1 MKISSLEVRLL
12 KNNKIQINML
22 GSPKITYNGT
32 DITDKLSYKSAG
44 ILYYVSANN
53 CSSRE
58 KIAYT
63 FWEGSSEDA
72 AKYNLRYNLWSMNKI
87 FKSSN
92 KDDEP
97 ILEWN
102 KNNLFLNENYEVDI
116 DIKKYSKELKSE
128 DLDLKS
134 LIKLKSL
141 YKGEFLEGF
150 YLKDSFSFN
159 DWLFFEREKY
169 QKKHIKVLE
178 NLLTIYKKEKNYD
191 KIINILNEMLNFNS
205 LDENLYVELIKMYLE
220 KGDRA
225 NALVIYNKCV
235 HVLRQELNISPKKS
249 TEKLLK
255 IIKNKNYQTKYK
267 FSNTSSDIVRLEQD
281 DLDYLLENMD
291 QYGNV
296 LMVKCIPIENLNY
309 CFMASLIDKII
320 DFYPKDF
327 LMEAR
332 SGIWNDIYRINTRA
346 AEFIVKNFSFTSTE
360 TERNRLY
367 YSLLELIG
375 YITKDKKT
383 LIISKDI
390 QFIDKYSFDFIK
402 FLLFKKDDLN
412 LEIMFTSNNDTN
424 YLIEI
429 EQYFNLSKFIK

>member
-1 MKISSLEVRLL
+1 MKD
-12 KNNKIQINML
+12 NKIQINML

-116 DIKKYSKELKSE
+116 DIKKYSNELKSE
-128 DLDLKS
+128 DLDLIS

-169 QKKHIKVLE
+169 QKKHIQVLK
-178 NLLTIYKKEKNYD
+178 NLLTIYKKEKKYD
-191 KIINILNEMLNFNS
+191 KSISVLKEMLNINS
-205 LDENLYVELIKMYLE
+205 LDEDLYVELIKVYLE
-220 KGDRA
+220 MGDRA
-225 NALVIYNKCV
+225 NALIIYNKCI

-255 IIKNKNYQTKYK
+255 IIKNKNYQTSYK
-267 FSNTSSDIVRLEQD
+267 STNTSGDIVRLEQD
-281 DLDYLLENMD
+281 DLDYLLKNKA

-296 LMVKCIPIENLNY
+296 LTVKCIPIENLNY

-332 SGIWNDIYRINTRA
+332 PGIWNDIYRINTRA
-346 AEFIVKNFSFTSTE
+346 AEFIIKNFSFTSTE

-367 YSLLELIG
+367 YSLLELIR

-412 LEIMFTSNNDTN
+412 LEIMFTSNNDNN

-429 EQYFNLSKFIK
+429 EQYFNLSKFTK

>member
-1 MKISSLEVRLL
+1 MKISKLEVKLL
-12 KNNKIQINML
+12 KDNRIQIYML
-22 GSPKITYNGT
+22 GYPKIIYNGT

-44 ILYYVSANN
+44 ILYYVSTNN
-53 CSSRE
+53 YCSRK

-92 KDDEP
+92 KNEDP

-102 KNNLFLNENYEVDI
+102 KNNLFLNENYDLDI
-116 DIKKYSKELKSE
+116 DIESYSKNIKSQ
-128 DLDLKS
+128 DLNLKS

-150 YLKDSFSFN
+150 YLKDSFAFN

-169 QKKHIKVLE
+169 QKKYIQVLQ
-178 NLLTIYKKEKNYD
+178 NLLLIYKKENKYD
-191 KIINILNEMLNFNS
+191 KSISILQEMLKLNS
-205 LDENLYVELIKMYLE
+205 LDESIYVALIKVYLE

-225 NALVIYNKCV
+225 NALKIYNKCV
-235 HVLRQELNISPKKS
+235 YVLRHELNISPKKS

-255 IIKNKNYQTKYK
+255 IIKNKSYQTTYK
-267 FSNTSSDIVRLEQD
+267 CTKTSDDIVRLNPS
-281 DLDYLLENMD
+281 DLDYLLENSH

-296 LMVKCIPIENLNY
+296 LIINCIPIENLNY

-327 LMEAR
+327 LNKAR

-346 AEFIVKNFSFTSTE
+346 SEFIVKNFSFTSTE

-367 YSLLELIG
+367 YSLLELIK
-375 YITKDKKT
+375 YITKDNKT
-383 LIISKDI
+383 IIVAKDL

-402 FLLFKKDDLN
+402 FLLFKKTNLN
-412 LEIMFTSNNDTN
+412 LEIMFTSNNETN
-424 YLIEI
+424 YLIEV

>member
-1 MKISSLEVRLL
+1 
-12 KNNKIQINML
+12 ML
-22 GSPKITYNGT
+22 GSPRIIYNEK

-44 ILYYVSANN
+44 ILYYVSANDY
-53 CSSRE
+53 SSRE

-92 KDDEP
+92 KDEEA

-102 KNNLFLNENYEVDI
+102 KNNLFLNNSYNVDI
-116 DIKKYSKELKSE
+116 DIKKYSQELESD

-169 QKKHIKVLE
+169 QKKHVQVLE
-178 NLLTIYKKEKNYD
+178 NLLEIYKKEKNYD
-191 KIINILNEMLNFNS
+191 KSISILQEMLNLNS
-205 LDENLYVELIKMYLE
+205 LDEGLYVDLVKIYLE

-225 NALVIYNKCV
+225 NALKIYNKCV

-249 TEKLLK
+249 TQKLLK
-255 IIKNKNYQTKYK
+255 IIKNKNYQNTYK
-267 FSNTSSDIVRLEQD
+267 STNASDDITRLETP
-281 DLDYLLENMD
+281 DLDYIVEHKN
-291 QYGNV
+291 QYGNLLIV
-296 LMVKCIPIENLNY
+296 NCIPIENLNY

-320 DFYPKDF
+320 DFYPRDLLK
-327 LMEAR
+327 EAR
-332 SGIWNDIYRINTRA
+332 PGIWNDIYRINTRA
-346 AEFIVKNFSFTSTE
+346 ADFIIKSFSFTSTE

-367 YSLLELIG
+367 YSLLELIRF
-375 YITKDKKT
+375 
-383 LIISKDI
+383 ISKDDKTI
-390 QFIDKYSFDFIK
+390 IVVKDLQFIDKYSFDFIK
-402 FLLFKKDDLN
+402 FLLFKRDGLN
-412 LEIMFTSNNDTN
+412 LDIMFTSSNETN

>member
-1 MKISSLEVRLL
+1 VL
-12 KNNKIQINML
+12 KNNNIQINML
-22 GSPKITYNGT
+22 GSPRIIYNEK

-44 ILYYVSANN
+44 ILYYVSANDY
-53 CSSRE
+53 SSRE

-92 KDDEP
+92 KDEEA

-102 KNNLFLNENYEVDI
+102 KNNLFLNNSYNVDI
-116 DIKKYSKELKSE
+116 DIKKYGQELESD

-169 QKKHIKVLE
+169 QKKHVQVLE
-178 NLLTIYKKEKNYD
+178 NLLEIYKKEKNYD
-191 KIINILNEMLNFNS
+191 KSISILQEMLNLNS
-205 LDENLYVELIKMYLE
+205 LDEGLYVDLVKIYLE

-225 NALVIYNKCV
+225 NALKIYNKCV

-249 TEKLLK
+249 TQKLLK
-255 IIKNKNYQTKYK
+255 IIKNKNYQNTYK
-267 FSNTSSDIVRLEQD
+267 STNASGDITRLESP
-281 DLDYLLENMD
+281 DLDYIVEHKN
-291 QYGNV
+291 QYGNLLIV
-296 LMVKCIPIENLNY
+296 NCIPIENLNY

-320 DFYPKDF
+320 DFYPRDLLK
-327 LMEAR
+327 EAR
-332 SGIWNDIYRINTRA
+332 PGIWNDIYRINTRA
-346 AEFIVKNFSFTSTE
+346 ADFIIKSFSFTSTE

-367 YSLLELIG
+367 YSLLELIRF
-375 YITKDKKT
+375 
-383 LIISKDI
+383 ISKDDKTI
-390 QFIDKYSFDFIK
+390 IVVKDLQFIDKYSFDFIK
-402 FLLFKKDDLN
+402 FLLFKRDGLN
-412 LEIMFTSNNDTN
+412 LDIMFTSSNETN

>member
-1 MKISSLEVRLL
+1 
-12 KNNKIQINML
+12 ML
-22 GSPKITYNGT
+22 GSPRIIYNEK

-44 ILYYVSANN
+44 ILYYVSANDY
-53 CSSRE
+53 SSRE

-92 KDDEP
+92 KDEEA

-102 KNNLFLNENYEVDI
+102 KNNLFLNNSYNVDI
-116 DIKKYSKELKSE
+116 DIKKYGQELESD

-169 QKKHIKVLE
+169 QKKHVQVLE
-178 NLLTIYKKEKNYD
+178 NLLEIYKKEKNYD
-191 KIINILNEMLNFNS
+191 KSISILQEMLNLNS
-205 LDENLYVELIKMYLE
+205 LDEGLYVELVKIYLE

-225 NALVIYNKCV
+225 NALKIYNKCV

-249 TEKLLK
+249 TQKLLK
-255 IIKNKNYQTKYK
+255 IIKNKNYQNTYK
-267 FSNTSSDIVRLEQD
+267 STNASGDITRLESP
-281 DLDYLLENMD
+281 DLDYIVEHKN
-291 QYGNV
+291 QYGNLLIV
-296 LMVKCIPIENLNY
+296 NCIPIENLNY

-320 DFYPKDF
+320 DFYPRDLLK
-327 LMEAR
+327 EAR
-332 SGIWNDIYRINTRA
+332 PGIWNDIYRINTRA
-346 AEFIVKNFSFTSTE
+346 ADFIIKSFSFTSTE

-367 YSLLELIG
+367 YSLLELIRF
-375 YITKDKKT
+375 
-383 LIISKDI
+383 ISKDDKTI
-390 QFIDKYSFDFIK
+390 IVVKDLQFIDKYSFDFIK
-402 FLLFKKDDLN
+402 FLLFKRDGLN
-412 LEIMFTSNNDTN
+412 LDIMFTSSNETN

>member
-1 MKISSLEVRLL
+1 ML
-12 KNNKIQINML
+12 KNNNIQINML
-22 GSPKITYNGT
+22 GSPRIIYNEK

-44 ILYYVSANN
+44 ILYYVSANDY
-53 CSSRE
+53 SSRE

-92 KDDEP
+92 KDEEA

-102 KNNLFLNENYEVDI
+102 KNNLFLNNSYNVDI
-116 DIKKYSKELKSE
+116 DIKKYGQELESD

-169 QKKHIKVLE
+169 QKKHVQVLE
-178 NLLTIYKKEKNYD
+178 NLLEIYKKEKNYD
-191 KIINILNEMLNFNS
+191 KSISILQEMLNLNS
-205 LDENLYVELIKMYLE
+205 LDEGLYVELVKIYLE

-225 NALVIYNKCV
+225 NALKIYNKCV

-249 TEKLLK
+249 TQKLLK
-255 IIKNKNYQTKYK
+255 IIKNKNYQNTYK
-267 FSNTSSDIVRLEQD
+267 STNASGDITRLESP
-281 DLDYLLENMD
+281 DLDYIVEHKN
-291 QYGNV
+291 QYGNLLIV
-296 LMVKCIPIENLNY
+296 NCIPIENLNY

-320 DFYPKDF
+320 DFYPRDLLK
-327 LMEAR
+327 EAR
-332 SGIWNDIYRINTRA
+332 PGIWNDIYRINTRA
-346 AEFIVKNFSFTSTE
+346 ADFIIKSFSFTSTE

-367 YSLLELIG
+367 YSLLELIRF
-375 YITKDKKT
+375 
-383 LIISKDI
+383 ISKDDKTI
-390 QFIDKYSFDFIK
+390 IVVKDLQFIDKYSFDFIK
-402 FLLFKKDDLN
+402 FLLFKRDGLN
-412 LEIMFTSNNDTN
+412 LDIMFTSSNETN

>member
-1 MKISSLEVRLL
+1 VL
-12 KNNKIQINML
+12 KNNNIQINML
-22 GSPKITYNGT
+22 GSPRIIYNEK

-44 ILYYVSANN
+44 ILYYVSANDY
-53 CSSRE
+53 SSRE

-92 KDDEP
+92 KDEEA

-102 KNNLFLNENYEVDI
+102 KNNLFLNNSYNVDI
-116 DIKKYSKELKSE
+116 DIKKYGQELESD

-169 QKKHIKVLE
+169 QKKHVQVLE
-178 NLLTIYKKEKNYD
+178 NLLEIYKKEKNYD
-191 KIINILNEMLNFNS
+191 KSISILQEMLNLNS
-205 LDENLYVELIKMYLE
+205 LDEGLYVELVKIYLE

-225 NALVIYNKCV
+225 NALKIYNKCV

-249 TEKLLK
+249 TQKLLK
-255 IIKNKNYQTKYK
+255 IIKNKNYQNTYK
-267 FSNTSSDIVRLEQD
+267 STNASGDITRLESP
-281 DLDYLLENMD
+281 DLDYIVEHKN
-291 QYGNV
+291 QYGNLLIV
-296 LMVKCIPIENLNY
+296 NCIPIENLNY

-320 DFYPKDF
+320 DFYPRDLLK
-327 LMEAR
+327 EAR
-332 SGIWNDIYRINTRA
+332 PGIWNDIYRINTRA
-346 AEFIVKNFSFTSTE
+346 ADFIIKSFSFTSTE

-367 YSLLELIG
+367 YSLLELIRF
-375 YITKDKKT
+375 
-383 LIISKDI
+383 ISKDDKTI
-390 QFIDKYSFDFIK
+390 IVVKDLQFIDKYSFDFIK
-402 FLLFKKDDLN
+402 FLLFKRDGLN
-412 LEIMFTSNNDTN
+412 LDIMFTSSNETN

>member
-1 MKISSLEVRLL
+1 M
-12 KNNKIQINML
+12 KNNNIQINML
-22 GSPKITYNGT
+22 GSPRIIYNEK

-44 ILYYVSANN
+44 ILYYVSANDY
-53 CSSRE
+53 SSRE

-92 KDDEP
+92 KDEEA

-102 KNNLFLNENYEVDI
+102 KNNLFLNNSYNVDI
-116 DIKKYSKELKSE
+116 DIKKYGQELESD

-169 QKKHIKVLE
+169 QKKHVQVLE
-178 NLLTIYKKEKNYD
+178 NLLEIYKKEKNYD
-191 KIINILNEMLNFNS
+191 KSISILQEMLNLNS
-205 LDENLYVELIKMYLE
+205 LDEGLYVELVKIYLE

-225 NALVIYNKCV
+225 NALKIYNKCV

-249 TEKLLK
+249 TQKLLK
-255 IIKNKNYQTKYK
+255 IIKNKNYQNTYK
-267 FSNTSSDIVRLEQD
+267 STNASGDITRLESP
-281 DLDYLLENMD
+281 DLDYIVEHKN
-291 QYGNV
+291 QYGNLLIV
-296 LMVKCIPIENLNY
+296 NCIPIENLNY

-320 DFYPKDF
+320 DFYPRDLLK
-327 LMEAR
+327 EAR
-332 SGIWNDIYRINTRA
+332 PGIWNDIYRINTRA
-346 AEFIVKNFSFTSTE
+346 ADFIIKSFSFTSTE

-367 YSLLELIG
+367 YSLLELIRF
-375 YITKDKKT
+375 
-383 LIISKDI
+383 ISKDDKTI
-390 QFIDKYSFDFIK
+390 IVVKDLQFIDKYSFDFIK
-402 FLLFKKDDLN
+402 FLLFKRDGLN
-412 LEIMFTSNNDTN
+412 LDIMFTSSNETN

>member
-1 MKISSLEVRLL
+1 
-12 KNNKIQINML
+12 ML
-22 GSPKITYNGT
+22 GSPRIIYNEK

-44 ILYYVSANN
+44 ILYYVSANDY
-53 CSSRE
+53 SSRE

-92 KDDEP
+92 KDEEA

-102 KNNLFLNENYEVDI
+102 KNNLFLNNSYNVDI
-116 DIKKYSKELKSE
+116 DIKKYGQELESD

-169 QKKHIKVLE
+169 QKKHVQVLE
-178 NLLTIYKKEKNYD
+178 NLLEIYKKEKNYD
-191 KIINILNEMLNFNS
+191 KSISILQEMLNLNS
-205 LDENLYVELIKMYLE
+205 LDEGLYVDLVKIYLE

-225 NALVIYNKCV
+225 NALKIYNKCV

-249 TEKLLK
+249 TQKLLK
-255 IIKNKNYQTKYK
+255 IIKNKNYQNTYK
-267 FSNTSSDIVRLEQD
+267 STNASGDITRLESP
-281 DLDYLLENMD
+281 DLDYIVEHKN
-291 QYGNV
+291 QYGNLLIV
-296 LMVKCIPIENLNY
+296 NCIPIENLNY

-320 DFYPKDF
+320 DFYPRDLLK
-327 LMEAR
+327 EAR
-332 SGIWNDIYRINTRA
+332 PGIWNDIYRINTRA
-346 AEFIVKNFSFTSTE
+346 ADFIIKSFSFTSTE

-367 YSLLELIG
+367 YSLLELIRF
-375 YITKDKKT
+375 
-383 LIISKDI
+383 ISKDDKTI
-390 QFIDKYSFDFIK
+390 IVVKDLQFIDKYSFDFIK
-402 FLLFKKDDLN
+402 FLLFKRDGLN
-412 LEIMFTSNNDTN
+412 LDIMFTSSNETN

>member
-1 MKISSLEVRLL
+1 ML
-12 KNNKIQINML
+12 KNNNIQINML
-22 GSPKITYNGT
+22 GSPRIIYNEK

-44 ILYYVSANN
+44 ILYYVSANDY
-53 CSSRE
+53 SSRE

-92 KDDEP
+92 KDEEA

-102 KNNLFLNENYEVDI
+102 KNNLFLNNSYNVDI
-116 DIKKYSKELKSE
+116 DIKKYSQELESD

-169 QKKHIKVLE
+169 QKKHVQVLE
-178 NLLTIYKKEKNYD
+178 NLLEIYKKEKNYD
-191 KIINILNEMLNFNS
+191 KSISILQEMLNLNS
-205 LDENLYVELIKMYLE
+205 LDEGLYVDLVKIYLE

-225 NALVIYNKCV
+225 NALKIYNKCV

-249 TEKLLK
+249 TQKLLK
-255 IIKNKNYQTKYK
+255 IIKNKNYQNTYK
-267 FSNTSSDIVRLEQD
+267 STNASGDITRLESP
-281 DLDYLLENMD
+281 DLDYIVEHKN
-291 QYGNV
+291 QYGNLLIV
-296 LMVKCIPIENLNY
+296 NCIPIENLNY

-320 DFYPKDF
+320 DFYPRDLLK
-327 LMEAR
+327 EAR
-332 SGIWNDIYRINTRA
+332 PGIWNDIYRINTRA
-346 AEFIVKNFSFTSTE
+346 ADFIIKSFSFTSTE

-367 YSLLELIG
+367 YSLLELIRF
-375 YITKDKKT
+375 
-383 LIISKDI
+383 ISKDDKTI
-390 QFIDKYSFDFIK
+390 IVVKDLQFIDKYSFDFIK
-402 FLLFKKDDLN
+402 FLLFKRDGLN
-412 LEIMFTSNNDTN
+412 LDIMFTSSNETN

>member
-1 MKISSLEVRLL
+1 ML
-12 KNNKIQINML
+12 KNNNIQINML
-22 GSPKITYNGT
+22 GSPRIIYNEK

-44 ILYYVSANN
+44 ILYYVSANDY
-53 CSSRE
+53 SSRE

-92 KDDEP
+92 KDEEA

-102 KNNLFLNENYEVDI
+102 KNNLFLNNSYNVDI
-116 DIKKYSKELKSE
+116 DIKKYGQELESD

-169 QKKHIKVLE
+169 QKKHVQVLE
-178 NLLTIYKKEKNYD
+178 NLLEIYKKEKNYD
-191 KIINILNEMLNFNS
+191 KSISILQEMLNLNS
-205 LDENLYVELIKMYLE
+205 LDEGLYVDLVKIYLE

-225 NALVIYNKCV
+225 NALKIYNKCV

-249 TEKLLK
+249 TQKLLK
-255 IIKNKNYQTKYK
+255 IIKNKNYQNTYK
-267 FSNTSSDIVRLEQD
+267 RTNASDDITRLETP
-281 DLDYLLENMD
+281 DLDYIVEHKN
-291 QYGNV
+291 QYGNLLIV
-296 LMVKCIPIENLNY
+296 NCIPIENLNY

-320 DFYPKDF
+320 DFYPRDLLK
-327 LMEAR
+327 EAR
-332 SGIWNDIYRINTRA
+332 PGIWNDIYRINTRA
-346 AEFIVKNFSFTSTE
+346 ADFIIKSFSFTSTE

-367 YSLLELIG
+367 YSLLELIRF
-375 YITKDKKT
+375 
-383 LIISKDI
+383 ISKDDKTI
-390 QFIDKYSFDFIK
+390 IVVKDLQFIDKYSFDFIK
-402 FLLFKKDDLN
+402 FLLFKRDGLN
-412 LEIMFTSNNDTN
+412 LDIMFTSSNETN

>member
-1 MKISSLEVRLL
+1 
-12 KNNKIQINML
+12 ML
-22 GSPKITYNGT
+22 GSPRIIYNEK

-44 ILYYVSANN
+44 ILYYVSANDY
-53 CSSRE
+53 SSRE

-92 KDDEP
+92 KDEEA

-102 KNNLFLNENYEVDI
+102 KNNLFLNNSYNVDI
-116 DIKKYSKELKSE
+116 DIKKYGQELESD

-169 QKKHIKVLE
+169 QKKHVQVLE
-178 NLLTIYKKEKNYD
+178 NLLEIYKKEKNYD
-191 KIINILNEMLNFNS
+191 KSISILQEMLNLNS
-205 LDENLYVELIKMYLE
+205 LDEGLYVDLVKIYLE

-225 NALVIYNKCV
+225 NALKIYNKCV

-249 TEKLLK
+249 TQKLLK
-255 IIKNKNYQTKYK
+255 IIKNKNYQNTYK
-267 FSNTSSDIVRLEQD
+267 STNASDDITRLETP
-281 DLDYLLENMD
+281 DLDYIVEHKN
-291 QYGNV
+291 QYGNLLIV
-296 LMVKCIPIENLNY
+296 NCIPIENLNY

-320 DFYPKDF
+320 DFYPRDLLK
-327 LMEAR
+327 EAR
-332 SGIWNDIYRINTRA
+332 PGIWNDIYRINTRA
-346 AEFIVKNFSFTSTE
+346 ADFIIKSFSFTSTE

-367 YSLLELIG
+367 YSLLELIRF
-375 YITKDKKT
+375 
-383 LIISKDI
+383 ISKDDKTI
-390 QFIDKYSFDFIK
+390 IVVKDLQFIDKYSFDFIK
-402 FLLFKKDDLN
+402 FLLFKRDGLN
-412 LEIMFTSNNDTN
+412 LDIMFTSSNETN

>member
-1 MKISSLEVRLL
+1 
-12 KNNKIQINML
+12 ML
-22 GSPKITYNGT
+22 GSPRIIYNEK

-44 ILYYVSANN
+44 ILYYVSANDY
-53 CSSRE
+53 SSRE

-92 KDDEP
+92 KDEEA

-102 KNNLFLNENYEVDI
+102 KNNLFLNNSYNVDI
-116 DIKKYSKELKSE
+116 DIKKYSQELESD

-169 QKKHIKVLE
+169 QKKHVQVLE
-178 NLLTIYKKEKNYD
+178 NLLEIYKKEKNYD
-191 KIINILNEMLNFNS
+191 KSISILQEMLNLNS
-205 LDENLYVELIKMYLE
+205 LDEGLYVDLVKIYLE

-225 NALVIYNKCV
+225 NALKIYNKCV

-249 TEKLLK
+249 TQKLLK
-255 IIKNKNYQTKYK
+255 IIKNKNYQNTYK
-267 FSNTSSDIVRLEQD
+267 STNASGDITRLESP
-281 DLDYLLENMD
+281 DLDYIVEHKN
-291 QYGNV
+291 QYGNLLIV
-296 LMVKCIPIENLNY
+296 NCIPIENLNY

-320 DFYPKDF
+320 DFYPRDLLK
-327 LMEAR
+327 EAR
-332 SGIWNDIYRINTRA
+332 PGIWNDIYRINTRA
-346 AEFIVKNFSFTSTE
+346 ADFIIKSFSFTSTE

-367 YSLLELIG
+367 YSLLELIRF
-375 YITKDKKT
+375 
-383 LIISKDI
+383 ISKDDKTI
-390 QFIDKYSFDFIK
+390 IVVKDLQFIDKYSFDFIK
-402 FLLFKKDDLN
+402 FLLFKRDGLN
-412 LEIMFTSNNDTN
+412 LDIMFTSSNETN

>member
-1 MKISSLEVRLL
+1 ML
-12 KNNKIQINML
+12 KNNNIQINML
-22 GSPKITYNGT
+22 GSPRIIYNER

-44 ILYYVSANN
+44 ILYYVSANDY
-53 CSSRE
+53 SSRE

-92 KDDEP
+92 KDEEA

-102 KNNLFLNENYEVDI
+102 KNNLFLNNSYNVDI
-116 DIKKYSKELKSE
+116 DIKKYSQELESD

-169 QKKHIKVLE
+169 QKKHVQVLE
-178 NLLTIYKKEKNYD
+178 NLLEIYKKEKNYD
-191 KIINILNEMLNFNS
+191 KSISILQEMLNLNS
-205 LDENLYVELIKMYLE
+205 LDEGLYVELVKIYLE

-225 NALVIYNKCV
+225 NALKIYNKCV

-249 TEKLLK
+249 TQKLLK
-255 IIKNKNYQTKYK
+255 IIKNKNYQNTYK
-267 FSNTSSDIVRLEQD
+267 STNASGDITRLETL
-281 DLDYLLENMD
+281 DLDYIVENKN
-291 QYGNV
+291 QYGNLLIV
-296 LMVKCIPIENLNY
+296 NCIPIENLNY

-320 DFYPKDF
+320 DFYPRDLLK
-327 LMEAR
+327 EAR
-332 SGIWNDIYRINTRA
+332 PGIWNDIYRINTRA
-346 AEFIVKNFSFTSTE
+346 ADFIIKNFSFTSTE

-367 YSLLELIG
+367 YSLLELIRF
-375 YITKDKKT
+375 
-383 LIISKDI
+383 ISKDDKTI
-390 QFIDKYSFDFIK
+390 IVVKDLQFIDKYSFDFIK
-402 FLLFKKDDLN
+402 FLLFKRDGLN
-412 LEIMFTSNNDTN
+412 LDIMFTSSNETN

>member
-1 MKISSLEVRLL
+1 ML
-12 KNNKIQINML
+12 KNNNIQINML
-22 GSPKITYNGT
+22 GSPRIIYNEK

-44 ILYYVSANN
+44 ILYYVSANDY
-53 CSSRE
+53 SSRE

-92 KDDEP
+92 KDEEA

-102 KNNLFLNENYEVDI
+102 KNNLFLNNSYNVDI
-116 DIKKYSKELKSE
+116 DIKKYSQELESD
-128 DLDLKS
+128 DLDRKS

-169 QKKHIKVLE
+169 QKKHVQVLE
-178 NLLTIYKKEKNYD
+178 NLLEIYKKEKNYD
-191 KIINILNEMLNFNS
+191 KSISILQEMLNLNS
-205 LDENLYVELIKMYLE
+205 LDEGLYVDLVKIYLE

-225 NALVIYNKCV
+225 NALKIYNKCV

-249 TEKLLK
+249 TQKLLK
-255 IIKNKNYQTKYK
+255 IIKNKNYQNTYK
-267 FSNTSSDIVRLEQD
+267 STNASGDITRLESP
-281 DLDYLLENMD
+281 DLDYIVEHKN
-291 QYGNV
+291 QYGNLLIV
-296 LMVKCIPIENLNY
+296 NCIPIENLNY

-320 DFYPKDF
+320 DFYPRDLLK
-327 LMEAR
+327 EAR
-332 SGIWNDIYRINTRA
+332 PGIWNDIYRINTRA
-346 AEFIVKNFSFTSTE
+346 ADFIIKSFSFTSTE

-367 YSLLELIG
+367 YSLLELIRF
-375 YITKDKKT
+375 
-383 LIISKDI
+383 ISKDNKTI
-390 QFIDKYSFDFIK
+390 IVVKDLQFIDKYSFDFIK
-402 FLLFKKDDLN
+402 FLLFKRDGLN
-412 LEIMFTSNNDTN
+412 LDIMFTSSNETN

>member
-1 MKISSLEVRLL
+1 M
-12 KNNKIQINML
+12 KNNNIQINML
-22 GSPKITYNGT
+22 GSPRIIYNEK

-44 ILYYVSANN
+44 ILYYVSANDY
-53 CSSRE
+53 SSRE

-92 KDDEP
+92 KDEEA

-102 KNNLFLNENYEVDI
+102 KNNLFLNNSYNVDI
-116 DIKKYSKELKSE
+116 DIKKYGQELESD

-169 QKKHIKVLE
+169 QKKHVQVLE
-178 NLLTIYKKEKNYD
+178 NLLEIYKKEKNYD
-191 KIINILNEMLNFNS
+191 KSISILQEMLNLNS
-205 LDENLYVELIKMYLE
+205 LDEGLYVDLVKIYLE

-225 NALVIYNKCV
+225 NALKIYNKCV

-249 TEKLLK
+249 TQKLLK
-255 IIKNKNYQTKYK
+255 IIKNKNYQNTYK
-267 FSNTSSDIVRLEQD
+267 STNASGDITRLESP
-281 DLDYLLENMD
+281 DLDYIVEHKN
-291 QYGNV
+291 QYGNLLIV
-296 LMVKCIPIENLNY
+296 NCIPIENLNY

-320 DFYPKDF
+320 DFYPRDLLK
-327 LMEAR
+327 EAR
-332 SGIWNDIYRINTRA
+332 PGIWNDIYRINTRA
-346 AEFIVKNFSFTSTE
+346 ADFIIKSFSFTSTE

-367 YSLLELIG
+367 YSLLELIRF
-375 YITKDKKT
+375 
-383 LIISKDI
+383 ISKDNKTI
-390 QFIDKYSFDFIK
+390 IVVKDLQFIDKYSFDFIK
-402 FLLFKKDDLN
+402 FLLFKRDGLN
-412 LEIMFTSNNDTN
+412 LDIMFTSSNETN

>member
-1 MKISSLEVRLL
+1 
-12 KNNKIQINML
+12 ML
-22 GSPKITYNGT
+22 GSPRIIYNEK

-44 ILYYVSANN
+44 ILYYVSANDY
-53 CSSRE
+53 SSRE

-92 KDDEP
+92 KDEEA

-102 KNNLFLNENYEVDI
+102 KNNLFLNNSYNVDI
-116 DIKKYSKELKSE
+116 DIKKYGQELESD

-169 QKKHIKVLE
+169 QKKHVQVLE
-178 NLLTIYKKEKNYD
+178 NLLEIYKKEKNYD
-191 KIINILNEMLNFNS
+191 KSISILQEMLNLNS
-205 LDENLYVELIKMYLE
+205 LDEGLYVELVKIYLE

-225 NALVIYNKCV
+225 NALKIYNKCV

-249 TEKLLK
+249 TQKLLK
-255 IIKNKNYQTKYK
+255 IIKNKNYQNTYK
-267 FSNTSSDIVRLEQD
+267 RTNASDDITRLETP
-281 DLDYLLENMD
+281 DLDYIVEHKN
-291 QYGNV
+291 QYGNLLIV
-296 LMVKCIPIENLNY
+296 NCIPIENLNY

-320 DFYPKDF
+320 DFYPRDLLK
-327 LMEAR
+327 EAR
-332 SGIWNDIYRINTRA
+332 PGIWNDIYRINTRA
-346 AEFIVKNFSFTSTE
+346 ADFIIKSFSFTSTE

-367 YSLLELIG
+367 YSLLELIRF
-375 YITKDKKT
+375 
-383 LIISKDI
+383 ISKDDKTI
-390 QFIDKYSFDFIK
+390 IVVKDLQFIDKYSFDFIK
-402 FLLFKKDDLN
+402 FLLFKRDGLN
-412 LEIMFTSNNDTN
+412 LDIMFTSSNETN

>member
-1 MKISSLEVRLL
+1 
-12 KNNKIQINML
+12 ML
-22 GSPKITYNGT
+22 GSPRIIYNEK

-44 ILYYVSANN
+44 ILYYVSANDY
-53 CSSRE
+53 SSRE

-92 KDDEP
+92 KDEEA

-102 KNNLFLNENYEVDI
+102 KNNLFLNNSYNVDI
-116 DIKKYSKELKSE
+116 DIKKYGQELESD

-169 QKKHIKVLE
+169 QKKHVQVLE
-178 NLLTIYKKEKNYD
+178 NLLEIYKKEKNYD
-191 KIINILNEMLNFNS
+191 KSISILQEMLNLNS
-205 LDENLYVELIKMYLE
+205 LDEGLYVDLVKIYLE

-225 NALVIYNKCV
+225 NALKIYNKCV

-249 TEKLLK
+249 TQKLLK
-255 IIKNKNYQTKYK
+255 IIKNKNYQNTYK
-267 FSNTSSDIVRLEQD
+267 STNASGDITRLESP
-281 DLDYLLENMD
+281 DLDYIVEHKN
-291 QYGNV
+291 QYGNLLIV
-296 LMVKCIPIENLNY
+296 NCIPIEHLNY

-320 DFYPKDF
+320 DFYPRDLLK
-327 LMEAR
+327 EAR
-332 SGIWNDIYRINTRA
+332 PGIWNDIYRINTRA
-346 AEFIVKNFSFTSTE
+346 ADFIIKSFSFTSTE

-367 YSLLELIG
+367 YSLLELIRF
-375 YITKDKKT
+375 
-383 LIISKDI
+383 ISKDNKTI
-390 QFIDKYSFDFIK
+390 IVVKDLQFIDKYSFDFIK
-402 FLLFKKDDLN
+402 FLLFKRDGLN
-412 LEIMFTSNNDTN
+412 LDIMFTSSNETN

>member
-1 MKISSLEVRLL
+1 
-12 KNNKIQINML
+12 ML
-22 GSPKITYNGT
+22 GSPRIIYNEK

-44 ILYYVSANN
+44 ILYYVSANDY
-53 CSSRE
+53 SSRE

-92 KDDEP
+92 KDEEA

-102 KNNLFLNENYEVDI
+102 KNNLFLNNSYNVDI
-116 DIKKYSKELKSE
+116 DIKKYGQELESD

-169 QKKHIKVLE
+169 QKKHVQVLE
-178 NLLTIYKKEKNYD
+178 NLLEIYKKEKNYD
-191 KIINILNEMLNFNS
+191 KSISILQEMLNLNS
-205 LDENLYVELIKMYLE
+205 LDEGLYVDLVKIYLE

-225 NALVIYNKCV
+225 NALKIYNKCV

-249 TEKLLK
+249 TQKLLK
-255 IIKNKNYQTKYK
+255 IIKNKNYQNTYK
-267 FSNTSSDIVRLEQD
+267 RTNASDDITRLETP
-281 DLDYLLENMD
+281 DLDYIVEHKN
-291 QYGNV
+291 QYGNLLIV
-296 LMVKCIPIENLNY
+296 NCIPIENLNY

-320 DFYPKDF
+320 DFYPRDLLK
-327 LMEAR
+327 EAR
-332 SGIWNDIYRINTRA
+332 PGIWNDIYRINTRA
-346 AEFIVKNFSFTSTE
+346 ADFIIKSFSFTSTE

-367 YSLLELIG
+367 YSLLELIRF
-375 YITKDKKT
+375 
-383 LIISKDI
+383 ISKDDKTI
-390 QFIDKYSFDFIK
+390 IVVKDLQFIDKYSFDFIK
-402 FLLFKKDDLN
+402 FLLFKRDGLN
-412 LEIMFTSNNDTN
+412 LDIMFTSSNETN

>member
-1 MKISSLEVRLL
+1 
-12 KNNKIQINML
+12 ML
-22 GSPKITYNGT
+22 GSPRIIYNEK

-44 ILYYVSANN
+44 ILYYVSANDY
-53 CSSRE
+53 SSRE

-92 KDDEP
+92 KDEEA

-102 KNNLFLNENYEVDI
+102 KNNLFLNNSYNVDI
-116 DIKKYSKELKSE
+116 DIKKYGQELESD

-169 QKKHIKVLE
+169 QKKHVQVLE
-178 NLLTIYKKEKNYD
+178 NLLEIYKKEKNYD
-191 KIINILNEMLNFNS
+191 KSISILQEMLNLNS
-205 LDENLYVELIKMYLE
+205 LDEGLYVDLVKIYLE

-225 NALVIYNKCV
+225 NALKIYNKCV

-249 TEKLLK
+249 TQKLLK
-255 IIKNKNYQTKYK
+255 IIKNKNYQNTYK
-267 FSNTSSDIVRLEQD
+267 STNASGDITRLESP
-281 DLDYLLENMD
+281 DLDYIVEHKN
-291 QYGNV
+291 QYGNLLIV
-296 LMVKCIPIENLNY
+296 NCIPIENLNY

-320 DFYPKDF
+320 DFYPRDLLK
-327 LMEAR
+327 EAR
-332 SGIWNDIYRINTRA
+332 PGIWNDIYRINTRA
-346 AEFIVKNFSFTSTE
+346 ADFIIKSFSFTSTE

-367 YSLLELIG
+367 YSLLELIRF
-375 YITKDKKT
+375 
-383 LIISKDI
+383 ISKDNKTI
-390 QFIDKYSFDFIK
+390 IVVKDLQFIDKYSFDFIK
-402 FLLFKKDDLN
+402 FLLFKRDGLN
-412 LEIMFTSNNDTN
+412 LDIMFTSSNETN

>member
-1 MKISSLEVRLL
+1 
-12 KNNKIQINML
+12 ML
-22 GSPKITYNGT
+22 GSPRIIYNEK

-44 ILYYVSANN
+44 ILYYVSANDY
-53 CSSRE
+53 SSRE

-92 KDDEP
+92 KDEEA

-102 KNNLFLNENYEVDI
+102 KNNLFLNNSYNVDI
-116 DIKKYSKELKSE
+116 DIKKYGQELESD

-169 QKKHIKVLE
+169 QKKHVQVLE
-178 NLLTIYKKEKNYD
+178 NLLEIYKKEKNYD
-191 KIINILNEMLNFNS
+191 KSISILQEMLNLNS
-205 LDENLYVELIKMYLE
+205 LDEGLYVDLVKIYLE

-225 NALVIYNKCV
+225 NALKIYNKCV

-249 TEKLLK
+249 TQKLLK
-255 IIKNKNYQTKYK
+255 IIKNKNYQNTYK
-267 FSNTSSDIVRLEQD
+267 STNASGDITRLESP
-281 DLDYLLENMD
+281 DLDYIVEHKN
-291 QYGNV
+291 QYGNLLIV
-296 LMVKCIPIENLNY
+296 NCIPIENLNY

-320 DFYPKDF
+320 DFYPRDLLK
-327 LMEAR
+327 EAR
-332 SGIWNDIYRINTRA
+332 PGIWNDIYRINTRA
-346 AEFIVKNFSFTSTE
+346 ADFIIKNFSFTSTE

-367 YSLLELIG
+367 YSLLELIRF
-375 YITKDKKT
+375 
-383 LIISKDI
+383 ISKDDKTI
-390 QFIDKYSFDFIK
+390 IVVKDLQFIDKYSFDFIK
-402 FLLFKKDDLN
+402 FLLFKRDGLN
-412 LEIMFTSNNDTN
+412 LDIMFTSSNETN

>member
-1 MKISSLEVRLL
+1 ML
-12 KNNKIQINML
+12 KNNNIQINML
-22 GSPKITYNGT
+22 GSPRIIYNEK

-44 ILYYVSANN
+44 ILYYVSANDY
-53 CSSRE
+53 SSRE

-92 KDDEP
+92 KDEEA

-102 KNNLFLNENYEVDI
+102 KNNLFLNNSYNVDI
-116 DIKKYSKELKSE
+116 DIKKYGQELESD

-169 QKKHIKVLE
+169 QKKHVQVLE
-178 NLLTIYKKEKNYD
+178 NLLEIYKKEKNYD
-191 KIINILNEMLNFNS
+191 KSISILQEMLNLNS
-205 LDENLYVELIKMYLE
+205 LDEGLYVDLVKIYLE

-225 NALVIYNKCV
+225 NALKIYNKCV

-249 TEKLLK
+249 TQKLLK
-255 IIKNKNYQTKYK
+255 IIKNKNYQNTYK
-267 FSNTSSDIVRLEQD
+267 STNASGDITRLESP
-281 DLDYLLENMD
+281 DLDYIVEHKN
-291 QYGNV
+291 QYGNLLIV
-296 LMVKCIPIENLNY
+296 NCIPIENLNY

-320 DFYPKDF
+320 DFYPRDLLK
-327 LMEAR
+327 EAR
-332 SGIWNDIYRINTRA
+332 PGIWNDIYRINTRA
-346 AEFIVKNFSFTSTE
+346 ADFIIKSFSFTSTE

-367 YSLLELIG
+367 YSLLELIRF
-375 YITKDKKT
+375 
-383 LIISKDI
+383 ISKDDKTI
-390 QFIDKYSFDFIK
+390 IVVKDLQFIDKYSFDFIK
-402 FLLFKKDDLN
+402 FLLFKRDGLN
-412 LEIMFTSNNDTN
+412 LDIMFTSSNETN

>member
-1 MKISSLEVRLL
+1 
-12 KNNKIQINML
+12 ML
-22 GSPKITYNGT
+22 GSPRIIYNEK

-44 ILYYVSANN
+44 ILYYVSANDY
-53 CSSRE
+53 SSRE

-92 KDDEP
+92 KDEEA

-102 KNNLFLNENYEVDI
+102 KNNLFLNNSYNVDI
-116 DIKKYSKELKSE
+116 DIKKYSQELESD

-169 QKKHIKVLE
+169 QKKHVQVLE
-178 NLLTIYKKEKNYD
+178 NLLEIYKKEKNYD
-191 KIINILNEMLNFNS
+191 KSISILQEMLNLNS
-205 LDENLYVELIKMYLE
+205 LDEGLYVDLVKIYLE

-225 NALVIYNKCV
+225 NALKIYNKCV

-249 TEKLLK
+249 TQKLLK
-255 IIKNKNYQTKYK
+255 IIKNKNYQNTYK
-267 FSNTSSDIVRLEQD
+267 RTNASDDITRLETP
-281 DLDYLLENMD
+281 DLDYIVEHKN
-291 QYGNV
+291 QYGNLLIV
-296 LMVKCIPIENLNY
+296 NCIPIENLNY

-320 DFYPKDF
+320 DFYPRDLLK
-327 LMEAR
+327 EAR
-332 SGIWNDIYRINTRA
+332 PGIWNDIYRINTRA
-346 AEFIVKNFSFTSTE
+346 ADFIIKSFSFTSTE

-367 YSLLELIG
+367 YSLLELIRF
-375 YITKDKKT
+375 
-383 LIISKDI
+383 ISKDDKTI
-390 QFIDKYSFDFIK
+390 IVVKDLQFIDKYSFDFIK
-402 FLLFKKDDLN
+402 FLLFKRDGLN
-412 LEIMFTSNNDTN
+412 LDIMFTSSNETN